1 MVEPARGHP
10 FGLRERAA
18 LVADAETL
26 FGRDVDLVAAGELRP
41 ALADRIARDG
51 VVLHGPPA

>member
-1 MVEPARGHP
+1 
-10 FGLRERAA
+10 
-18 LVADAETL
+18 
-26 FGRDVDLVAAGELRP
+26 VAAGELRP